1 MAIETTPVGK
11 FAKLSKI
18 EAVKGAKQGL
28 ANIGES
34 LSGTKAG
41 QFVTS
46 ALKNSKGKATQLVD
60 KMVEYG
66 VRRTANVSQIAK
78 EMPKRL
84 LQTRY
89 NLGVA
94 NRAVKDIAKRSVIGA
109 YSEAVEEGLQQ
120 EQQYERMY
128 NPSD

>member
-1 MAIETTPVGK
+1 MI
-11 FAKLSKI
+11 
-18 EAVKGAKQGL
+18 QGDWCD
-28 ANIGES
+28 E
-34 LSGTKAG
+34 
-41 QFVTS
+41 
-46 ALKNSKGKATQLVD
+46 
-60 KMVEYG
+60 
-66 VRRTANVSQIAK
+66 RTANVSQIAK

-120 EQQYERMY
+120 EQQYERMH